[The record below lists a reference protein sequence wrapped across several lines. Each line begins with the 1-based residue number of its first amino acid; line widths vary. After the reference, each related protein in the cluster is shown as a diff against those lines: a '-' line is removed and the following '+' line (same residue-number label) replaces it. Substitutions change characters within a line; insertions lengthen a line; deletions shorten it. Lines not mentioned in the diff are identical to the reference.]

1 MKIVITGASGFVG
14 QRLVP
19 PLAQGG
25 VELVLVGR
33 DIDALK
39 QQFPGCAIITY
50 GDIAE
55 RSKGAD
61 LLVHLAVRNNDQS
74 GGLAEFEAANVTLL
88 QEVVAAA
95 KDAGIRR
102 VLNVSSVQALEC
114 SDSPYAVSKRKAV
127 TWLDGVEGI
136 ETRTLYL
143 PLVHGKGFAGK
154 LARLNR
160 WPKPVIA
167 VLFPVLAALKPV
179 VHVDLIVAHILEGAE
194 GGILSDGQS
203 RNLAYQTL
211 RTFLDWGFALTIIAL
226 FWWALLIVW
235 ALVKFTSPGPGLF
248 VQKRVGRKGCSFKL
262 YKFRTMAMGTKQA
275 GTHEVSAA
283 SITPIGAFLR
293 RTKLDELPQVV
304 NILKGELSLIGPRPC
319 LPLQE
324 ELVAE
329 RRARGVLDI
338 RPGISG
344 LAQTEGIDMSDPVRL
359 AKRDSDY
366 IGLQSILLDIKLIL
380 ATATGSGRGDHVIE

>member
-1 MKIVITGASGFVG
+1 MKIVVTGASGFVG
-14 QRLVP
+14 QHLVP

-25 VELVLVGR
+25 AELVLVGH
-33 DIDALK
+33 DVDALK
-39 QQFPGCAIITY
+39 HQFPGCAIIAY

-61 LLVHLAVRNNDQS
+61 LLVHLAADQP
-74 GGLAEFEAANVTLL
+74 GDLAEFEVANVTLL
-88 QEVVAAA
+88 QEILAAA

-102 VLNVSSVQALEC
+102 VLHVSRVKAVERSN
-114 SDSPYAVSKRKAV
+114 SHYAVSKRKAV
-127 TWLDGVEGI
+127 TWLERVEGI

-143 PLVHGKGFAGK
+143 PLVYGTEFAGK
-154 LARLNR
+154 QTFLNR
-160 WPKPVIA
+160 WSKPVIA
-167 VLFPVLAALKPV
+167 VLFPVMAAFKPV
-179 VHVDLIVAHILEGAE
+179 VHVDLIVTHILEGAE

-203 RNLAYQTL
+203 RNPAYQIL

-226 FWWALLIVW
+226 FWWVLLIVW

-248 VQKRVGRKGCSFKL
+248 VQERVGRKGCSFKL
-262 YKFRTMAMGTKQA
+262 YKFRTMAIDTKQA

-283 SITPIGAFLR
+283 SITQIGAFLR
-293 RTKLDELPQVV
+293 RTKLDELPQVI

-319 LPLQE
+319 LPVQE
-324 ELVAE
+324 ELVVE

-366 IGLQSILLDIKLIL
+366 IGLQSLLLDIKLIL
-380 ATATGSGRGDHVIE
+380 ATATGSGKGDHVKE